1 MGVREHALARLA
13 ERQSEERA
21 MVRAMTKR
29 LDAAQ
34 SATESA
40 REALAHA
47 EATWAAVLVEWGG
60 HAGWTP
66 ASIAEHAGLTLA
78 EVNAAIK
85 VRRRRPRAGPS
96 RRARSESGR
105 AGSTNDAPT

>member
-1 MGVREHALARLA
+1 
-13 ERQSEERA
+13 

-34 SATESA
+34 SAAESA

-47 EATWAAVLVEWGG
+47 EAARAAVLVEWGA
-60 HAGWTP
+60 HPGWTP
-66 ASIAEHAGLTLA
+66 ASIAEHAGLPLT

-85 VRRRRPRAGPS
+85 TGRGRRRSGPSS
-96 RRARSESGR
+96 RRARSDSGR
-105 AGSTNDAPT
+105 ADGAKGGPA